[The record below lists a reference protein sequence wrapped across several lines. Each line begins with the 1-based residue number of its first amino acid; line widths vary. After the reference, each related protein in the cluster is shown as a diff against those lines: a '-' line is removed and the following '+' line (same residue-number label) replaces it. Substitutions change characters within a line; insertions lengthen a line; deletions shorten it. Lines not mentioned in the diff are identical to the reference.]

1 MAKKPKTNQTPTPAK
16 KPEVLALKRKPP
28 TPEPEGEILNDASV
42 AQTPQPGVEVTTDAP
57 TTSVKSPDA
66 LAESDSTPTPGAEIE
81 SVPHAQPLTESVT
94 PTLESEVLTDVS
106 PPTPTAKANRP
117 VLRKKSERDALASAE
132 GSTTPELLE
141 APPDGALFQAVGII
155 VGDVT
160 FNKEGKATVAI
171 EEKVFP
177 LFYAPPHKKA
187 YEALKIELKK
197 TGIVRQR
204 LLVYPRITHFPKRE
218 EPHSVGFQLVG
229 FFREGVEQDLN
240 GITSDLNDM
249 EFKLSGLWQFIPVCA
264 TPCVSVFKNYTE
276 ERKEFIKAAEVDVKV
291 RFMKGTHVPVIW
303 RDAPVRPFR
312 FNPKLD
318 KEHQGHAAFVQ
329 LKARFDP
336 NKDVFQVLELV
347 STPASNPPRF
357 LKAGKKDKLQVATEK
372 LKAAKG
378 AKAANG
384 KPQVVKK

>member
-1 MAKKPKTNQTPTPAK
+1 MPKKKTTPTPNPTPAK
-16 KPEVLALKRKPP
+16 KPQVMALNRKPP
-28 TPEPEGEILNDASV
+28 TPESEGEI
-42 AQTPQPGVEVTTDAP
+42 PTDAP
-57 TTSVKSPDA
+57 
-66 LAESDSTPTPGAEIE
+66 STPEVLPDPLVVLEPEPALEVEVKLELDPQPMTETLTSASNADIKSDAPTLTPGAK
-81 SVPHAQPLTESVT
+81 SM
-94 PTLESEVLTDVS
+94 
-106 PPTPTAKANRP
+106 RP
-117 VLRKKSERDALASAE
+117 VLKKKSERDAETSSLAP
-132 GSTTPELLE
+132 TTPELLE

-155 VGDVT
+155 VGDVM

-171 EEKVFP
+171 EGKEYP
-177 LFYAPPHKKA
+177 LYYAPPHKKA

-197 TGIVRQR
+197 TGVVRQR

-229 FFREGVEQDLN
+229 FRRQGTEPDPN
-240 GITSDLNDM
+240 DAISSLNDL

-264 TPCVSVFKNYTE
+264 TPCVSVFKNFTE

-336 NKDVFQVLELV
+336 NKDVFQVLALT

-357 LKAGKKDKLQVATEK
+357 LKAGKKDRLQVASEK
-372 LKAAKG
+372 LRAAKG
-378 AKAANG
+378 AKAG
-384 KPQVVKK
+384 KAKPPVVKK

>member
-94 PTLESEVLTDVS
+94 PTLESEVLTDVP

-117 VLRKKSERDALASAE
+117 VLRKKSERDALASSEAP
-132 GSTTPELLE
+132 TTPGLLE

-171 EEKVFP
+171 GEKVFP
-177 LFYAPPHKKA
+177 LFYAPPHKRA
-187 YEALKIELKK
+187 YEALKIEIKK
-197 TGIVRQR
+197 TGVVRQR

-218 EPHSVGFQLVG
+218 ELHSVGFQLVA
-229 FFREGVEQDLN
+229 FRRSHTEPDPNDALAE
-240 GITSDLNDM
+240 LNDM
-249 EFKLSGLWQFIPVCA
+249 EFKLSGLWQFIPVCQ
-264 TPCVSVFKNYTE
+264 TPCVSVFKNYTT
-276 ERKEFIKAAEVDVKV
+276 ERKDFIKEADVAVKV
-291 RFMKGTHVPVIW
+291 NFMKSSHVPLMW

-336 NKDVFQVLELV
+336 NKDVFHFLELA

-378 AKAANG
+378 AKGAKG